1 MVYQNPLS
9 ALDPRFTVRQ
19 LLDEPIALSTDLSS
33 ADRAA
38 RVSTA
43 LDHVA
48 LPQKVLGSRPHDLS
62 GGQRQRVAIAR
73 ALALSPEVLVLDV
86 QTQIVDLLMEL
97 RDRDELTYLFISHDL
112 SLIRQIAEEVT
123 VLEHGRLVEHAPTA
137 ELFAEPRDDYTR
149 RLIAAIP
156 QTS

>member
-1 MVYQNPLS
+1 ALAAHPAAANRHARELQMVYQNPLS

-19 LLDEPIALSTDLSS
+19 LLEEPLALQAKLSS

-38 RVSTA
+38 RIAMA

-48 LPQKVLGSRPHDLS
+48 LPSKVLGSRPHDLS

-73 ALALSPEVLVLDV
+73 ALALQPKVLVLDEPTSALDVTV

-97 RDRDELTYLFISHDL
+97 
-112 SLIRQIAEEVT
+112 
-123 VLEHGRLVEHAPTA
+123 
-137 ELFAEPRDDYTR
+137 
-149 RLIAAIP
+149 
-156 QTS
+156 